1 MIFFIIT
8 YQFCRGVYSCIFVEN
23 ACPYFL
29 KWPELLHKSKDNSLE
44 MYHETGSRVVPVDAK
59 NCVAYYMTVK
69 NIDLTPAV
77 LLKENTV

>member
-1 MIFFIIT
+1 
-8 YQFCRGVYSCIFVEN
+8 
-23 ACPYFL
+23 
-29 KWPELLHKSKDNSLE
+29 